1 MEERG
6 CFEEHMDGDGCTLAA
21 HKSSSLGSSVSFRGN
36 RGATVSQHT
45 HGNSHEYQ
53 HLQTPGP
60 VTHESEGQSNVK
72 APGFRCAE

>member
-6 CFEEHMDGDGCTLAA
+6 CFEEHMDGDGCALAA
-21 HKSSSLGSSVSFRGN
+21 HKSSSLGSSVSFSGN
-36 RGATVSQHT
+36 RGTTASQQT
-45 HGNSHEYQ
+45 HKYL

-72 APGFRCAE
+72 APGFRCVAE